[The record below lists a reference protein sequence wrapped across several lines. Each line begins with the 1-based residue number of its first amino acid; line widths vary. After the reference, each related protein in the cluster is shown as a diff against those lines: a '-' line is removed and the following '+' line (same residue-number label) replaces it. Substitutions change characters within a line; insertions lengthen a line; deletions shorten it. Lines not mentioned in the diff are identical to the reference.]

1 MTGRDAAGAIRGMI
15 PDDLDRVLEI
25 ERLSFSM
32 PWSRAG
38 FEAELAKPYGR
49 SLVYAVDERVI
60 GYLVAWRV
68 EEELHIANLAVHPEH
83 RRQGVAETL
92 LLRCFEGDADAAWAG
107 LEVRVSNAAALT
119 LYRRFGFSQTG
130 LRRAY
135 YSDNREDAVIMTKD
149 LTSPTAR
156 NPNGVV

>member
-1 MTGRDAAGAIRGMI
+1 MNASAATGIIRRMI

-25 ERLSFSM
+25 ENLSFSM
-32 PWSRAG
+32 PWSRTG
-38 FEAELAKPYGR
+38 FEAELIKPYGR
-49 SLVYAVDERVI
+49 SLVFAADGRVN

-68 EEELHIANLAVHPEH
+68 EEDLHIANLAVHPEH
-83 RRQGVAETL
+83 RRQGVAEM
-92 LLRCFEGDADAAWAG
+92 LLRHCLKEDADAAWAG

-119 LYRRFGFSQTG
+119 LYRKFGFCPTHV
-130 LRRAY
+130 RRAY

-149 LTSPTAR
+149 LTPSITR

>member
-1 MTGRDAAGAIRGMI
+1 MNVRAETGVVRRMI

-25 ERLSFSM
+25 EHLSFSM

-49 SLVYAVDERVI
+49 SLVFAADGLVR

-68 EEELHIANLAVHPEH
+68 EEDLHIANLAVHPEH
-83 RRQGVAETL
+83 RRQGIAERL
-92 LLRCFEGDADAAWAG
+92 LQHCFEKDADAGWAG
-107 LEVRVSNAAALT
+107 LEVRVSNAAALA
-119 LYRRFGFSQTG
+119 LYRKFGFFPAG

-149 LTSPTAR
+149 LPPTITR
-156 NPNGVV
+156 DPNGVV

>member
-1 MTGRDAAGAIRGMI
+1 MNSRAATGIVRRMM
-15 PDDLDRVLEI
+15 PDDLNRVLEI
-25 ERLSFSM
+25 ENLSFSM

-49 SLVYAVDERVI
+49 SLVFAEDGRVF
-60 GYLVAWRV
+60 GYLIAWRV
-68 EEELHIANLAVHPEH
+68 EEDLHIANLAVHPEH
-83 RRQGVAETL
+83 RRQGIAEK
-92 LLRCFEGDADAAWAG
+92 LLRHCLEADGDAAWAG

-119 LYRRFGFSQTG
+119 LYRKFGFCPTS

-149 LTSPTAR
+149 LPPPITR